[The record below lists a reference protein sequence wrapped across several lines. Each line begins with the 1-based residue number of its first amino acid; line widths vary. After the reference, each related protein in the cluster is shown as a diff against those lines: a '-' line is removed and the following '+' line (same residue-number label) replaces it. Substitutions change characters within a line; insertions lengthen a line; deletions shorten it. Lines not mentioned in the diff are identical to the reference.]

1 MRILDIT
8 YPDVNNGTGFRVT
21 LWVSGCSHRCKGCHN
36 PETWDF
42 KAGHKFCDDDK
53 KVLFNALGSDYI
65 KGLTLSGG
73 DPICSYGDVL
83 SLVSEIKEKFKD
95 KDIWLFTG
103 FTKEEM
109 DDKYNEI
116 LKYIDVL
123 VDGKFIEEEKDLSLA
138 FRGSRNQR
146 IWVKGGNNDF
156 FVVDDDYFKK

>member
-42 KAGHKFCDDDK
+42 KAGHEFCDDDK
-53 KVLFNALGSDYI
+53 NVLFNALGNDYI

-83 SLVSEIKEKFKD
+83 SLVSEIKENFKD

-116 LKYIDVL
+116 LKYVDVL

-146 IWVKGGNNDF
+146 IWVKGDNGDF
-156 FVVDDDYFKK
+156 FVVHDDYFKN

>member
-21 LWVSGCSHRCKGCHN
+21 LWVSGCSHHCKGCHN
-36 PETWDF
+36 KETWDF
-42 KAGHKFCDDDK
+42 KAGHEFCVNDK
-53 KVLFNALGSDYI
+53 NILFDALSNDYI

-73 DPICSYGDVL
+73 DPICSYEDVL
-83 SLVSEIKEKFKD
+83 NLVIDIKNNFKD

-109 DDKYNEI
+109 DERYSEI

-123 VDGKFIEEEKDLSLA
+123 VDGEFIEEEKDLSLA

-146 IWVKGGNNDF
+146 IWIKVDNGDF
-156 FVVDDDYFKK
+156 FVVHDDYFKN